1 MNKLTITSEIGNIVS
16 VQNFIEQL
24 VNGIELGGK
33 IFGRINLAIIEAVNN
48 AILHGN
54 HNDQTKLVTIEA
66 EIDEDKITISVS
78 DEGVGFD
85 YSTIPDPTIPDNI
98 TKATGRGL
106 YLMKVLSDH
115 LEFQKNGSLVIMSFS
130 LKSES

>member
-1 MNKLTITSEIGNIVS
+1 MNKLTIASEIGNIVS

-24 VNGIELGGK
+24 VNGIELEGK
-33 IFGRINLAIIEAVNN
+33 IFGRINLAIIESVNN

>member
-1 MNKLTITSEIGNIVS
+1 MNKLTIASEIGNIVS

-24 VNGIELGGK
+24 VNGIELEGK

-54 HNDQTKLVTIEA
+54 HNDQTKLVSIEA
-66 EIDEDKITISVS
+66 ESYEDKIIVSVS
-78 DEGVGFD
+78 DEGEGFD
-85 YSTIPDPTIPDNI
+85 YFTIPDPTIPENLN
-98 TKATGRGL
+98 KKTGRGL
-106 YLMKVLSDH
+106 YLMNVLSDH

>member
-33 IFGRINLAIIEAVNN
+33 IFGRINLAIIESVNN